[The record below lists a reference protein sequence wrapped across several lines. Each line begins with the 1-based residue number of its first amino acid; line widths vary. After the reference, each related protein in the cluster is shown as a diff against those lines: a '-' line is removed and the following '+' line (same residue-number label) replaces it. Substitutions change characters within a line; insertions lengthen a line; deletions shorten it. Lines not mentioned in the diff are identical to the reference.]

1 MCWYRSSWLND
12 ATLAL
17 PPNRAAVP
25 RDMRVKIAATPSWLC
40 AGPGMHDETG
50 RARVVRFELN
60 SIICYSLLPSMAS
73 TFFTW
78 LRSPAARE
86 YFFSTHFWGPV
97 ANWGLPLAAIADLR
111 KDEEFI
117 SGTMTTA
124 LACYSMVF
132 MRFAW
137 RVQPRNY
144 LLFACHFTNTTTQVL
159 NDIRFVN
166 YWHFGGREKKLGFQS
181 LSDSTAGK
189 GGKVTEAVKTANRT
203 S

>member
-1 MCWYRSSWLND
+1 MS
-12 ATLAL
+12 
-17 PPNRAAVP
+17 
-25 RDMRVKIAATPSWLC
+25 
-40 AGPGMHDETG
+40 
-50 RARVVRFELN
+50 
-60 SIICYSLLPSMAS
+60 S

-97 ANWGLPLAAIADLR
+97 ANWGLPLAALADFK

-117 SGTMTTA
+117 SGTMTSTLA
-124 LACYSMVF
+124 LYSMVF

-144 LLFACHFTNTTTQVL
+144 LLFACHATNATAQTV
-159 NDIRFVN
+159 NDIRFYN
-166 YWHFGGREKKLGFQS
+166 YWYRGGREERQ
-181 LSDSTAGK
+181 AQEGK
-189 GGKVTEAVKTANRT
+189 ILPAVESKVLQAVKEAKEAKEEVKETIKKTT